1 MDLTD
6 LTAQLNPMQ
15 VEAVTYGDG
24 PLLVLAGAGSGKTK
38 VLTSRVAYLLQEKG
52 VPAHRILAITFT
64 NKAAQEMRERVNLM
78 APDAGGLWICTFHAA
93 CVRVLRRQES
103 FFGRDRNFI
112 IYDADDQLTVIKDC
126 IKELNL
132 DDKKYQ
138 PRLVAGSISQA
149 KNQLHDPVA
158 FERLADNFF
167 KTIIAKVYDQYEE
180 ILRRNNAVD
189 FDDLI
194 LLTAKLFQDYP
205 QVLSYYQDRFRYILV
220 DEYQDTNHAQYVL
233 VNLLAGVH
241 RNLFVVGD
249 PDQGIY
255 GWRGADIKNIMSFE
269 RDYPEARVIT
279 LEQNYRSTSS
289 ILEAANHIIRNN
301 PNRKEKRLW
310 TALGEGAPL
319 TTYYGEDGRAEAN
332 FVSGEIQRLRELEQR
347 ALSDFAVLYRTNA
360 QSRLI
365 EENFVRAGLP
375 YSIFGGLKFY
385 DRKEIKDVVAYLRVI
400 LNPYD
405 AVGLARIINV
415 PRRGIGQASWAK
427 INNFA
432 GELNISLVAA
442 LERIDEIPGLSAKI
456 RRKGKELGAL
466 FRYLSDQSEARPVTD
481 LAQQVIEQTG
491 YRQELLEE
499 NTVESRARLENLT
512 EFLAAAGEFDRMAE
526 ENSLR
531 AFLENIALVSDL
543 DHYDQKSDRVA
554 LMTLHSAKGLEFP
567 VVFLIGM
574 EEGIFPHS
582 RALNDPGELEEE
594 RRLCYVGITRAR
606 EKLYLTHCWKR
617 YLYGA
622 PQYYQPSRFLEEIPP
637 HLLDLKERR
646 SGRDWSVKDA
656 PAGQAPQ
663 AATANRAAYSGTNPR
678 RCSNAVEQLALGDKV
693 KHGKWGVG
701 VIVGVQG
708 AGDDIT
714 YKVAFPQLGIK
725 DLLARYANLE
735 KAN

>member
-1 MDLTD
+1 MDLHE

-15 VEAVTYGDG
+15 VEAVTCGDG
-24 PLLVLAGAGSGKTK
+24 PLLVLAGAGSGKTR
-38 VLTSRVAYLLQEKG
+38 VLTSRVAYLLQGKK
-52 VPAHRILAITFT
+52 VPPHQILAITFT
-64 NKAAQEMRERVNLM
+64 NKAAREMRERVNQM
-78 APDAGGLWICTFHAA
+78 VPDARDLWICTFHAA
-93 CVRVLRRQES
+93 CVRILRRQDN
-103 FFGRDRNFI
+103 FFGRDRNFV
-112 IYDADDQLTVIKDC
+112 IYDTDDQLTVIKDC
-126 IKELNL
+126 IKGLNL

-138 PRLVAGSISQA
+138 PRLVAGAISRA
-149 KNQLHDPVA
+149 KNLLQDPVA
-158 FERLADNFF
+158 FEILTDNSFSINIS
-167 KTIIAKVYDQYEE
+167 KIYYQYEE
-180 ILRRNNAVD
+180 KLRRNNAVD

-205 QVLSYYQDRFRYILV
+205 QVLAYYQDRFRYILV

-233 VNLLAGVH
+233 VNLLAGGH

-319 TTYYGEDGRAEAN
+319 TIYFGEDGFAEAD
-332 FVSGEIQRLRELEQR
+332 FVSGEICRLQDLENR
-347 ALSDFAVLYRTNA
+347 PFSDFAVLYRTNA

-365 EENFVRAGLP
+365 EENFVRSGLP
-375 YSIFGGLKFY
+375 YAIFGGLKFY
-385 DRKEIKDVVAYLRVI
+385 DRKEIKDIVAYLRLI
-400 LNPYD
+400 LNQYD

-415 PRRGIGQASWAK
+415 PRRGIGQVSLAK
-427 INNFA
+427 INQFA
-432 GELNISLVAA
+432 GKLLITPVEALVRA
-442 LERIDEIPGLSAKI
+442 DDIPGLSARI
-456 RRKGKELGAL
+456 RSRAKELGAL
-466 FRYLSDQSEARPVTD
+466 LQELSKQSEAIAVSD
-481 LAQQVIEQTG
+481 LMQKVIDETG
-491 YRQELLEE
+491 YSRELLEE
-499 NTVESRARLENLT
+499 NTVESRTRLENLN
-512 EFLAAAGEFDRMAE
+512 EFLAAASEFDRTAE
-526 ENSLR
+526 ENTLR
-531 AFLENIALVSDL
+531 TFLENIALVSDL
-543 DHYDQKSDRVA
+543 DQYEQKDERVT

-574 EEGIFPHS
+574 EEGVFPHS
-582 RALNDPGELEEE
+582 RALNSPEELEEE

-617 YLYGA
+617 NTYGA
-622 PQYYQPSRFLEEIPP
+622 PHYYPPSRFLDEIPP
-637 HLLDLKERR
+637 HLLNMKERVA
-646 SGRDWSVKDA
+646 GKDRIIKA
-656 PAGQAPQ
+656 AQASRTPEGASADRNTYPEADAGQQRP
-663 AATANRAAYSGTNPR
+663 AA
-678 RCSNAVEQLALGDKV
+678 EQLLLGDKV

-708 AGDDIT
+708 TGDDLT

-725 DLLARYANLE
+725 DLLARYARLE
-735 KAN
+735 RAN